1 MFCRN
6 CGSYLFWGGTC
17 PYCGAYN
24 PTTGWEDF
32 WTSGGKTKNK
42 ENKEKGPPM
51 TDGRIGR
58 AVFWM
63 LELFLMLCFVGIKYA
78 ADYLRSGEGAHQS
91 WSGLGL
97 AGLIFVA
104 VVLGLVSFIYLV
116 QRLHDIG
123 LSGWT
128 LAILAAAA
136 LGVQTQF
143 EEQWIGNVLAVCIIT
158 MIGMIPGNKDENG
171 FGPPGP

>member
-1 MFCRN
+1 
-6 CGSYLFWGGTC
+6 
-17 PYCGAYN
+17 
-24 PTTGWEDF
+24 
-32 WTSGGKTKNK
+32 
-42 ENKEKGPPM
+42 M

-97 AGLIFVA
+97 SGLIFVA

-116 QRLHDIG
+116 QRLLDIG

>member
-1 MFCRN
+1 M
-6 CGSYLFWGGTC
+6 
-17 PYCGAYN
+17 
-24 PTTGWEDF
+24 
-32 WTSGGKTKNK
+32 
-42 ENKEKGPPM
+42 
-51 TDGRIGR
+51 
-58 AVFWM
+58 
-63 LELFLMLCFVGIKYA
+63 
-78 ADYLRSGEGAHQS
+78 
-91 WSGLGL
+91 
-97 AGLIFVA
+97 
-104 VVLGLVSFIYLV
+104 VLGLVSFIYLV

-136 LGVQTQF
+136 LGVQTQC